1 MSILHL
7 IASGN
12 YIVVNRSFIKLM
24 GLDAAVLLGELAS
37 EYLYFEGQDM
47 LKDSEWFYSTVENLE
62 ANTGLSTYEQRQAIN
77 KLVSLGIIEVKKMGI
92 PAKRWVRIC
101 EQQVIQILNNKSFKN
116 CTTGD
121 AKIAPQV
128 VEKLHRNK
136 NREIKIENN
145 NNKRKS
151 KKERIDEM
159 TYDQVLDNIE
169 IIRDNPKLRETC
181 VEYIKMRKRIK
192 APLTSYAL
200 YLNMNEAY
208 KIAAGDISMM
218 QAVIEQSI
226 KESYRGIFP
235 LKDKTPIKRNNK
247 QDPGENPYYKML
259 EEGDY

>member
-1 MSILHL
+1 
-7 IASGN
+7 
-12 YIVVNRSFIKLM
+12 
-24 GLDAAVLLGELAS
+24 
-37 EYLYFEGQDM
+37 
-47 LKDSEWFYSTVENLE
+47 
-62 ANTGLSTYEQRQAIN
+62 
-77 KLVSLGIIEVKKMGI
+77 
-92 PAKRWVRIC
+92 
-101 EQQVIQILNNKSFKN
+101 
-116 CTTGD
+116 
-121 AKIAPQV
+121 
-128 VEKLHRNK
+128 
-136 NREIKIENN
+136 
-145 NNKRKS
+145 
-151 KKERIDEM
+151 M

-169 IIRDNPKLRETC
+169 IIHNNPQLRETC

>member
-7 IASGN
+7 LSSGN

-62 ANTGLSTYEQRQAIN
+62 TNTGLSTYEQRQAIN

-128 VEKLHRNK
+128 VEKLHGNN
-136 NREIKIENN
+136 NREIRIE

-159 TYDQVLDNIE
+159 SYDQVLDNIE
-169 IIRDNPKLRETC
+169 IIRDNPQLRETC

-226 KESYRGIFP
+226 KESYRGVFP